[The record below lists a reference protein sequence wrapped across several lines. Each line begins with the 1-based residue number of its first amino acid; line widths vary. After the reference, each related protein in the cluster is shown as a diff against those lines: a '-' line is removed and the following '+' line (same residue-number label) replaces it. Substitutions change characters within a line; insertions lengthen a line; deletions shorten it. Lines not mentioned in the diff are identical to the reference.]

1 MDSYDLEVEFQK
13 LVAGMREKIEEKRQ
27 AGTLTEADA
36 MDLNDLISDRLTAP
50 RQAESRGWQRS
61 SWCGDYAADEDD
73 GWNSSGCTF

>member
-1 MDSYDLEVEFQK
+1 MDSYDLEMEFQK

-50 RQAESRGWQRS
+50 REVESRGWQRS
-61 SWCGDYAADEDD
+61 SWCGEMQDDE